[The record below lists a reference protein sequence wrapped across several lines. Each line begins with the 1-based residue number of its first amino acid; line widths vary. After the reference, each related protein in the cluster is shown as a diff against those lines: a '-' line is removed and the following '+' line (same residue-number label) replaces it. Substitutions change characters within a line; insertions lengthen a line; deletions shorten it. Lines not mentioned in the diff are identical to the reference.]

1 MNELLLLPDTNVN
14 VLTWDHKTAFDI
26 ADGMPLSEE
35 SLEIKDWLVPL
46 EQKPSLVKPCKQV
59 CFYLI
64 GSNKS

>member
-1 MNELLLLPDTNVN
+1 MTRYFLQIVNELLLLPDTNVN

-35 SLEIKDWLVPL
+35 SSEIKDWLVSL
-46 EQKPSLVKPCKQV
+46 EQKPSL
-59 CFYLI
+59 

>member
-1 MNELLLLPDTNVN
+1 MTRYFLQIVNELLLLPDTNVN

-35 SLEIKDWLVPL
+35 SSEIKDWLVPL
-46 EQKPSLVKPCKQV
+46 EQKPSL
-59 CFYLI
+59 